1 VSKAP
6 SERLF
11 AIDLVRLLSIAV
23 VMAVHLHASGVA
35 ALPAHP
41 LLREA
46 WVNFA
51 RNGSYGV
58 SLFFV
63 VSGFVITR
71 TILKRDPDLARL
83 DRRGFYARRAGRIL
97 PLLLLVLLLGALALA
112 TVAGP
117 GPRTAFCLRDPV
129 ARFDLPFWLSL
140 PSFSFNWLRLS
151 REASAYG
158 FGLHWDVLW
167 SLAIEEQFYLFYPL
181 LLRRLGHVRP
191 VARFLAAVVVA
202 GFLWR
207 LACGLLAP
215 QRLLLSFIASFG
227 AFDLIA
233 MGALL
238 CLFVEAHPSGATGTF
253 GRLEALLGVAGA
265 LVVAAT
271 YRFSSLDQAMDRAW
285 GPTAIGLGLTVFLA
299 VALRRG
305 WLARPLFGW
314 LSLPGQWSYGGYL
327 FHAGALFALWPLL
340 AGRDAAFGFL
350 LYVATTLGVAGLVY
364 RFFEVTANRA
374 VRRALSAA

>member
-1 VSKAP
+1 MTKAP
-6 SERLF
+6 PERLF

-35 ALPAHP
+35 ALPEPP
-41 LLREA
+41 LLRQL

-97 PLLLLVLLLGALALA
+97 PLLFLVLALGVLALA
-112 TVAGP
+112 TLAGP
-117 GPRTAFCLRDPV
+117 GPRTEFCLRDPA
-129 ARFDLPFWLSL
+129 ARFDTGFWLSL

-181 LLRRLGHVRP
+181 LLRRLGEGRA
-191 VARFLAAVVVA
+191 VARFLGAVVVA

-207 LACGLLAP
+207 LVCGLLAP

-238 CLFVEAHPSGATGTF
+238 CLFVEAHPRGATGMA
-253 GRLEALLGVAGA
+253 GRLEGLAGIAGA

-271 YRFSSLDQAMDRAW
+271 YCYSSLDQALDRAW
-285 GPTAIGLGLTVFLA
+285 GPTAIGSGLTLFLA

-305 WLARPLFGW
+305 WLTRPLFGW
-314 LSLPGQWSYGGYL
+314 LSLPGQWSYGAYL
-327 FHAGALFALWPLL
+327 FHAGVLFALWPLL
-340 AGRDAAFGFL
+340 AGGDAARGFL
-350 LYVATTLGVAGLVY
+350 LYAMSTLAVAGVVY
-364 RFFEVTANRA
+364 RYFEVTANRA
-374 VRRALSAA
+374 VRRALAAA

>member
-1 VSKAP
+1 MSKAP

-11 AIDLVRLLSIAV
+11 VIDLVRLLSIAV

-35 ALPAHP
+35 TLPAHP

-97 PLLLLVLLLGALALA
+97 PLLLLVLPLGAVALWA
-112 TVAGP
+112 AP
-117 GPRTAFCLRDPV
+117 GPDSRTDFCLRDPG
-129 ARFDLPFWLSL
+129 ARFDAPFWWSL
-140 PSFSFNWLRLS
+140 PTFSFNWLRLS
-151 REASAYG
+151 REASSFG

-181 LLRRLGHVRP
+181 VLRRLGGSRS
-191 VARFLAAVVVA
+191 ATRFLVAVAVV
-202 GFLWR
+202 GLLWR

-215 QRLLLSFIASFG
+215 ERLLLSFIASFG

-238 CLFVEAHPSGATGTF
+238 CFFLETHPSGETGNA
-253 GRLEALLGVAGA
+253 GRFEALLGIAGA
-265 LVVAAT
+265 LVVGLT
-271 YRFSSLDQAMDRAW
+271 YRFSSLDQALDRAW
-285 GPTAIGLGLTVFLA
+285 GPTAIGVGLTVFLA

-305 WLARPLFGW
+305 WFARPLFGW
-314 LSLPGQWSYGGYL
+314 VSAPGQWSYGGYL
-327 FHAGALFALWPLL
+327 FHAGVLFSLWPLL
-340 AGRDAAFGFL
+340 AGHDAAAGFL
-350 LYVATTLGVAGLVY
+350 VYGATTLAVAGLAY
-364 RFFEVTANRA
+364 RWFEVPANRA
-374 VRRALSAA
+374 VRRALDAA